1 MVVLDLVLVR
11 PVAMWLWQTLLAV
24 DVLPVCRIHG
34 IRLVLGM
41 GDGRQRRWHWHRHF
55 RPMVHERHSKDLDDP
70 DGDDGDGGDDG
81 AYEADELHGMKKIV
95 H

>member
-11 PVAMWLWQTLLAV
+11 PVVMWRLRTWLAV
-24 DVLPVCRIHG
+24 DVLPICRIRG

-41 GDGRQRRWHWHRHF
+41 GDGRQWRPSLCRHF
-55 RPMVHERHSKDLDDP
+55 RPRVHERHSMDPDDP
-70 DGDDGDGGDDG
+70 DGDDGGDGDDG
-81 AYEADELHGMKKIV
+81 AYEADELHGMKTIV